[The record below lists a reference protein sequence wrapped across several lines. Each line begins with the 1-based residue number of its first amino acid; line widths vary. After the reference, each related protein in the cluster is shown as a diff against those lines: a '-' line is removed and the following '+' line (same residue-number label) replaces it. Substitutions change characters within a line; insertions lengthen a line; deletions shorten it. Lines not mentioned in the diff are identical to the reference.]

1 MGKRAHCNKV
11 NLDKKRN
18 QRTIETKLVIVV
30 VMENDGNKK
39 RKIEIKREI
48 QDTDD
53 AQDDWKGR
61 YNEILRVHIEN
72 RTKRM
77 EDQRL
82 IQKLQVDVAV
92 AQKTIQDWT
101 KTRTVGEEEEGKTKD
116 DTVKEGGKVKNSTM
130 SSINGGLDPVPSPQG
145 PPGARVSTVIDSA
158 SSHPPLGL
166 STIPW
171 DPAGSFSLADYS
183 GITDTSFEFETGVGD
198 VTIPEPPS
206 VGYHYQTP
214 AIAGYPSQ
222 SPIHPSPIPLRVSGE
237 TRAPPSP
244 ASQVQAVHHMAD
256 GSIRHSGLTNS
267 IQFKEASTISA
278 TKESNNEL
286 IAALT
291 KNHESNAKLQATLL
305 AFAKANVPAKKG
317 ELLNTNDT
325 NFKVQRT
332 TVPATAEALV
342 ESCAELV
349 VEKNF
354 NENLRREL
362 AKTKSKLSVVTAKST
377 AEVIVANETIEKLKQ
392 ELNKTKKQLITT
404 TKQSHSP
411 VILTGAKRSLSPRKL
426 TTPATSD
433 ALLEMST
440 NLVESKK
447 LIRKLEADLAA
458 AMKKGSEA
466 PSKLTLTGKT
476 KSVTAMPSK
485 KVTDES
491 ISGSFNLK
499 LAINRANHAE
509 KEAKMCKDKLINEKI
524 ANRELEIKLLEAKQH
539 SAHSHVSN
547 NARDAIQSIAQEVIT
562 DEDNTTSSDDEE
574 ASGYKK
580 DEEWTIM
587 FKQLREYYLV
597 YDTCKVPYLRND
609 NGSPYF
615 HLGRWVRTQR
625 AQKTQKKLD
634 AARVAKLNT

>member
-1 MGKRAHCNKV
+1 
-11 NLDKKRN
+11 
-18 QRTIETKLVIVV
+18 
-30 VMENDGNKK
+30 MENAGNKK

-48 QDTDD
+48 QNTDD
-53 AQDDWKGR
+53 AQDDWKDR

-72 RTKRM
+72 KTKRT

-92 AQKTIQDWT
+92 AQKTIQDLT
-101 KTRTVGEEEEGKTKD
+101 KTQTVGEEKEEEEGKKKD
-116 DTVKEGGKVKNSTM
+116 DTVKEGGKVKDSTM
-130 SSINGGLDPVPSPQG
+130 SSISGGLDPTPSPQS
-145 PPGARVSTVIDSA
+145 PPGARVSTVTDSA
-158 SSHPPLGL
+158 SSHPPLEL
-166 STIPW
+166 STIPR
-171 DPAGSFSLADYS
+171 DPACSLPVADHS
-183 GITDTSFEFETGVGD
+183 GINATSFDLETEGGD
-198 VTIPEPPS
+198 VTIPEPPL
-206 VGYHYQTP
+206 VGYRYQTP
-214 AIAGYPSQ
+214 AIVGSPS
-222 SPIHPSPIPLRVSGE
+222 PLLIHESPIPSRVPGVIG
-237 TRAPPSP
+237 APPSP
-244 ASQVQAVHHMAD
+244 ASQLQAAHHMVD
-256 GSIRHSGLTNS
+256 GSTRHSGLTSS
-267 IQFKEASTISA
+267 IQFQEAGTISA
-278 TKESNNEL
+278 MKESNNEL
-286 IAALT
+286 IAALAKHHST
-291 KNHESNAKLQATLL
+291 LMSNNESNAKLQATLL
-305 AFAKANVPAKKG
+305 DVG
-317 ELLNTNDT
+317 
-325 NFKVQRT
+325 KVQRT

-349 VEKNF
+349 VEKNC
-354 NENLRREL
+354 NEKLRREL
-362 AKTKSKLSVVTAKST
+362 ETKSKLINEWTNKLPVVTAKST
-377 AEVIVANETIEKLKQ
+377 AEVIAANETIEKLKQ

>member
-1 MGKRAHCNKV
+1 
-11 NLDKKRN
+11 
-18 QRTIETKLVIVV
+18 
-30 VMENDGNKK
+30 MENAGNKK

-72 RTKRM
+72 KTKRT

-349 VEKNF
+349 VEKNC
-354 NENLRREL
+354 NEKLRREL
-362 AKTKSKLSVVTAKST
+362 ETKSKLINEWTNKLPVVTAKST
-377 AEVIVANETIEKLKQ
+377 AEVIAANETIEKLKQ

-476 KSVTAMPSK
+476 KSVTIMPSN
-485 KVTDES
+485 KVTDGS
-491 ISGSFNLK
+491 IGSSLNLK
-499 LAINRANHAE
+499 LAKQAE
-509 KEAKMCKDKLINEKI
+509 MYKDKLENLKI
-524 ANRELEIKLLEAKQH
+524 AYRELEIKLLEAKQH
-539 SAHSHVSN
+539 SAHSHASN
-547 NARDAIQSIAQEVIT
+547 NARDAIQSSGQEVIT
-562 DEDNTTSSDDEE
+562 DEDNTTSSDEE
-574 ASGYKK
+574 DTSGCEKDKK
-580 DEEWTIM
+580 WTIM
-587 FKQLREYYLV
+587 YEQLREYRL
-597 YDTCKVPYLRND
+597 D
-609 NGSPYF
+609 NGDCRVSYSTPKNGPYF
-615 HLGRWVRTQR
+615 KLGRWVRAQR
-625 AQKTQKKLD
+625 TKKTLD
-634 AARVAKLNT
+634 AAKIAKLNS